1 MPNESRVISFS
12 NAEAIDALVDYCS
25 TNKRELPKGGIKRL
39 SFSNDSEIRVTA
51 EFDNAT
57 PSISFYEN
65 EVAVALILRCNK
77 KAFRF
82 HDERSSRCR
91 LLRTPLPSSSRCE
104 PDPNRIPTLG
114 WLS

>member
-51 EFDNAT
+51 EFDNGA

-77 KAFRF
+77 KGIPVPRRAAKSLQVTQ
-82 HDERSSRCR
+82 DSVALQLSM
-91 LLRTPLPSSSRCE
+91 RT
-104 PDPNRIPTLG
+104 
-114 WLS
+114 